1 METKSKR
8 SKIALILVLAMVI
21 SLLPSNLVAN
31 VKANQG
37 YSVTFEIYE
46 NGVKV
51 TDPEALKTLDY
62 ELVGESK
69 EKAYVAGLNKT
80 VTSDVYE
87 TVTDSVYGQQ
97 KQTLNNPF
105 TLIFSDNKFHK
116 VLLKYKSPQYGY
128 AYLPANVV
136 DNEKVKR
143 INFTNQAPNTFSSRI
158 AATQDLHI
166 SSTEDIS
173 SGIIELSWTPPGG
186 ITTVRLQASIDNGAT
201 YTNVTSSNNT
211 GINIPY
217 DLQPNTSTT
226 RVRGLDSTKK
236 YIFRLFFDD
245 SLYSN
250 TVDYVALIANKIILG
265 EDFNWNQNF
274 YSGNITV
281 EYDNSNLIDGYKVYQ
296 ATKTSSGSFI
306 KGKILAT
313 ISNANDNTKKIDVDM
328 SRGTSI
334 MTVPYWG
341 NSEGEN
347 ALYISMIDPNNVDKI
362 KDVSISNLA
371 STADTNL
378 AENIYKGTISW
389 NPSVDETLIDGYRIY
404 QSSNITSKPT
414 NYLYQIPKSGRNYTQ
429 NIDVDLSNGSNIIV
443 LAYNEF
449 LEDNIKASSYIN
461 LLDTKPFVNNIKAD
475 KDTKVETNQYKG
487 QVSWDRLSDENNIDG
502 YRVYQ
507 GTINNN
513 KFTKLQNTPL
523 DEVLKSNETKSKI
536 LDINISNNSN
546 YIAVVPYNSISEG
559 TVKNYAALI
568 DIGTIDEQVT
578 GINFTDDSNP
588 TKNNYTGIINW
599 NRLADETM
607 VDGYKVYQAANNS
620 EKAKDSDGNI
630 LPPLATVAKAD
641 RTATLEID
649 LTKGK
654 YIIVVGYNSLT
665 EGPVASVEITD
676 FIDVTV
682 PVELENAT
690 EDTDLSK
697 ENYAGSIIWNRLS
710 EQIEDSSDIKGY
722 RIYQGTL
729 DSNGN
734 FVKLQNGSLIQ
745 DIPLNSLGN
754 QQQITTI
761 LTNLNIANNKN
772 WITVAAYNSSTEGP
786 MTNKLELIN
795 IIGIDEEVQNITIGD
810 DTNLTRNNYQGVIS
824 WNRLN
829 DEAVIDGYKIYQ
841 GTLNSN
847 NLVEKARDI
856 DGNILE
862 PLATVSKTNQSP
874 SISIDLTKGKY
885 VIVVG
890 YNQFKEGP
898 IVSEILI
905 DAVDIQSSVQYVSA
919 ATDTNKA
926 ENMYSGLISWGDVAN
941 EEDIEGYKV
950 YQGALVSGVMTKVG
964 SPLATVSK
972 NSAPMA
978 NVSNIDLN
986 SGNYI
991 IVLPYYSVSE
1001 GPIKYPSSAILIDVI
1016 KSGDQI
1022 AVNVVDTKGKKIND
1036 AYITISRTSQPY
1048 SDSMSYGDDGE
1059 YLFTK
1064 VPDGNYTVNLTWR
1077 NHTQSKSNVRVILQ
1091 KGSPTQVNFVVPVMY
1106 NVSGQVSLNNGSA
1119 IQEDI
1124 TLKLTNGSNTLFASV
1139 DRDGYFTFVGIGENK
1154 LGNYTLSV
1162 YSPSKFIYKTKTI
1175 NVNGDVESITLD
1187 LKAGS
1192 RLVGKL
1198 INEAGETPYHF
1209 YLTLYRGNTYIARGT
1224 YGFLGQDG
1232 FLFDGVINQP
1242 GEYSLKFENS
1252 LREFDGTYYKYYS
1265 PNELKF
1271 ANSDYYTFNV
1281 SENQLG
1287 QVIDLGKL
1295 VYKIKN
1301 KNSTIEGSVTADV
1314 NTAKIGTPF
1323 SVNVTCKNT
1332 SSQAV
1337 DVNLSALL
1345 PNGITCVAGETNNTI
1360 HLKPYGELSYWF
1372 SVEATPEYKS
1382 NIINIPVKYTIGTNT
1397 TQYTLGTTNVDLIT
1411 ITLSGPGAVEGGERF
1426 KVYGETVEGVT
1437 INIKDRDTQN
1447 ILGTGTVNGYW
1458 YSSNIVLK
1466 EQRIYNL
1473 VAEAVVNGNVEAI
1486 SNVLTVD
1493 CRYGQIAIENVDVRT
1508 EGFGSYTKLNL
1519 PINYVTGVR
1528 SFTVYTYS
1536 NVNGYP
1542 ANLDVTFSDS
1552 DNIIQD
1558 VSFEFSGMNYTATK
1572 SENVWK
1578 VRLANWRGAGIKPVT
1593 AVVKTKDGRTLKMV
1607 VAEAVVLVDPSGYV
1621 YNKVTGERIEGAI
1634 ATCEVFEDN
1643 QWKVWEAEKY
1653 GQINPQVTTS
1663 NGLYG
1668 WMVPEGLY
1676 RVRITKEG
1684 YESYLTTDHPDE
1696 IPEIHVL
1703 PPRDD
1708 VNIGLTPIETPDTNS
1723 NSSSSSSSNSN
1734 SSNSVNVVQ
1743 DNKYVKEDNITKT
1756 DTGLE
1761 IDLRGNTQLLSV
1773 SQLNNLIAENT
1784 TRPIE
1789 LKGEKY
1795 VIRFEEGAMD
1805 FVEPNKDTEGYDFGI
1820 VFNKCIHRA
1829 IIQSLLDQEAI
1840 IAHLNFEGELPAEA
1854 EIKIFIGKEYANQ
1867 SVDYSYYNVKT
1878 NKLIFIDTLTVDE
1891 DGYITINTTEG
1902 ADFVFELR
1910 SNAEIEE

>member
-306 KGKILAT
+306 KGKVLAT
-313 ISNANDNTKKIDVDM
+313 ISNVNDNTKKIDVDM

-449 LEDNIKASSYIN
+449 LEDNIKASSHIN

-487 QVSWDRLSDENNIDG
+487 QVLWDRLSDENNIDG

-559 TVKNYAALI
+559 TAKNYAALI

-607 VDGYKVYQAANNS
+607 VDGYKVYQATNNS

-772 WITVAAYNSSTEGP
+772 WITVVAYNSSTEGP

-898 IVSEILI
+898 IVSEVLI

-1124 TLKLTNGSNTLFASV
+1124 TLRLTNGSNTLFASV

-1154 LGNYTLSV
+1154 VGNYTISV
-1162 YSPSKFIYKTKTI
+1162 YSPSKFIYKPKTVT
-1175 NVNGDVESITLD
+1175 VNGDVENVTLD
-1187 LKAGS
+1187 LRIGS
-1192 RLVGKL
+1192 RVSGKMM
-1198 INEAGETPYHF
+1198 NENGVLPQNF
-1209 YLTLYRGNTYIARGT
+1209 TLYIYKDNNAIASVPFVKGEFSFDNYITQAGNYSIRIYYI
-1224 YGFLGQDG
+1224 Y
-1232 FLFDGVINQP
+1232 
-1242 GEYSLKFENS
+1242 EN
-1252 LREFDGTYYKYYS
+1252 DGTYSRYYYS
-1265 PNELKF
+1265 NDVNF
-1271 ANSDYYTFNV
+1271 VDTNSSIYEFTV
-1281 SENQLG
+1281 AENQLG
-1287 QVIDLGKL
+1287 GVIDLGAL
-1295 VYKIKN
+1295 IYKPRQNLGK
-1301 KNSTIEGSVTADV
+1301 IEGKVTADV
-1314 NTAKIGTPF
+1314 STAKIGTPF
-1323 SVNVTCKNT
+1323 SINVSGKNT
-1332 SSQAV
+1332 NTQTV
-1337 DVNLSALL
+1337 DVNLSAVL
-1345 PNGITCVAGETNNTI
+1345 PDGIVSVAGDINKTI
-1360 HLKPYGELSYWF
+1360 NLKPSEEFSYWF
-1372 SVEATPEYKS
+1372 SVKATSQYKS
-1382 NIINIPVKYTIGTNT
+1382 NTINIPVKYTLNRNT
-1397 TQYTLGTTNVDLIT
+1397 TQYILGATNVDIVT

-1426 KVYGETVEGVT
+1426 KVYGETAEGVT
-1437 INIKDRDTQN
+1437 VNIKDRDTQN
-1447 ILGTGTVNGYW
+1447 ILGTGTLNGYW

-1466 EQRIYNL
+1466 EQRVYNL
-1473 VAEAVVNGNVEAI
+1473 VAEAVVDGKVEAI
-1486 SNVLTVD
+1486 SNVLTID
-1493 CRYGQIAIENVDVRT
+1493 CRYGQIAIENVGVST
-1508 EGFGSYTKLNL
+1508 EGWGSFNNPNL
-1519 PINYVTGVR
+1519 PLNYVTGVR
-1528 SFTVYTYS
+1528 NFSVYTYS
-1536 NVNGYP
+1536 NLMGHP
-1542 ANLDVTFSDS
+1542 INLNVKFSDP
-1552 DNIIQD
+1552 DNIIQK
-1558 VSFEFSGMNYTATK
+1558 VSYEFCNMSYTASK
-1572 SENVWK
+1572 SGV
-1578 VRLANWRGAGIKPVT
+1578 NWYARMINWYGMGIEPIT
-1593 AVVKTKDGRTLKMV
+1593 AVITTTDGRVLRLTA
-1607 VAEAVVLVDPSGYV
+1607 AEAVVLFDPSGYV
-1621 YNKVTGERIEGAI
+1621 YDKVTGERIEGAI

-1643 QWKVWEAEKY
+1643 QWKIWEAEKY
-1653 GQINPQVTTS
+1653 NQINPQVTTS
-1663 NGLYG
+1663 NGLYS
-1668 WMVPEGLY
+1668 WQVPEGLY
-1676 RVRITKEG
+1676 RVRVTKEG

-1708 VNIGLTPIETPDTNS
+1708 VNIGLTPIETPNTNS

-1795 VIRFEEGAMD
+1795 IIRFEEGAMD

-1840 IAHLNFEGELPAEA
+1840 IAHLNFEGELPAEV

-1910 SNAEIEE
+1910 NNAEIEE